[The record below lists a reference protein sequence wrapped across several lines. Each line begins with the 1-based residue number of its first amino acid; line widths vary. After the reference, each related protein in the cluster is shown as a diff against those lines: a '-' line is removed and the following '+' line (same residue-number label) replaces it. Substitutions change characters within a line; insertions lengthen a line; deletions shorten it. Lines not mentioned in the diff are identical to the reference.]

1 MFVGYRT
8 LARERTSGGLV
19 SGIGEAVTQT
29 PAARRSVGGAGRRTW
44 GGPEGTPHESCE
56 SREGDEA
63 RPATYQLP
71 RSSTLCR
78 AIVKTMYR
86 WPASSK
92 QTTPLTSSQIRYPLV
107 ITMMLWAAKLPGKLS
122 LTSPTSID
130 STATT
135 LRSEHSD
142 LTRRT
147 GNDPPRANVRPGQT
161 RRLQVNHATR
171 RAVVGC
177 EIDTRSLS
185 PDRWP
190 QASARTTSSRS

>member
-1 MFVGYRT
+1 M
-8 LARERTSGGLV
+8 
-19 SGIGEAVTQT
+19 SGIVPSRGSGRQAGWSVVS
-29 PAARRSVGGAGRRTW
+29 ARLSRRRRRARRSVGGAGRQMW
-44 GGPEGTPHESCE
+44 GGPEGPPHESCE

-78 AIVKTMYR
+78 AIVKTMHR

-92 QTTPLTSSQIRYPLV
+92 QTAPLTSSQIRYSLV

-122 LTSPTSID
+122 LTSPMSID
-130 STATT
+130 STAVT
-135 LRSEHSD
+135 LRPKRSD
-142 LTRRT
+142 LTRHT

-161 RRLQVNHATR
+161 RMLQVNHAIR
-171 RAVVGC
+171 RADVGR

-185 PDRWP
+185 PGRWQ
-190 QASARTTSSRS
+190 QASARATSSRS

>member
-1 MFVGYRT
+1 M
-8 LARERTSGGLV
+8 
-19 SGIGEAVTQT
+19 SGIVPSRGSGHQAGWSAVS
-29 PAARRSVGGAGRRTW
+29 AGLSRRHRRARRSVGGASRRTW

-71 RSSTLCR
+71 RSSALCR
-78 AIVKTMYR
+78 VIVKTMYR

-92 QTTPLTSSQIRYPLV
+92 QTAPLTSSQIRRSRV
-107 ITMMLWAAKLPGKLS
+107 ITVMLWAARLPGELS

-135 LRSEHSD
+135 LRPKRSD

-161 RRLQVNHATR
+161 RTLQVNHATR
-171 RAVVGC
+171 RAAVGR

-185 PDRWP
+185 PGRWQ
-190 QASARTTSSRS
+190 QASARATSSRS